1 MWRSRTEAKQT
12 KPRQDQGTWGLVAVL
27 APGPTVGTQGS
38 EPKVTK
44 GGGLKATGQF
54 HLVSHERGNYFR
66 FLNRETRDTVLI
78 KHPMGEFQ
86 FLFRITFYQ
95 VLILQF

>member
-1 MWRSRTEAKQT
+1 MAFQDRSKADKAKAG
-12 KPRQDQGTWGLVAVL
+12 PGHMGAGGG
-27 APGPTVGTQGS
+27 PGPGTNCGTQGS

-86 FLFRITFYQ
+86 FQFRITFYQ
-95 VLILQF
+95 VLILEF